1 MFKERIREHDD
12 LTPSFQR
19 IAEYILDN
27 TMEVAFLTAT
37 ELSNKVDV
45 DPGTVV
51 RFAQEIGYSG
61 SRDLLSEIQSYF
73 RGKVQELVE
82 DTGSSSEHVQEIE
95 HVREIGADQIVLLG
109 TGTPSADPNRSGPS
123 VAIVVDQVPYLVDAG
138 PGVVRR
144 AAAAYRNGVVGLEAS
159 RLNRLFV
166 THLHSDHTV
175 GYPDLILTPWVL
187 GRREPLEVYGPPGI
201 EAMTEHLLAAY
212 REDVRE
218 RLEGLEPANDTGYE
232 VHAYEIKPGIVYR
245 DERVTVE
252 AFAVDHGS
260 WPAFGYKF
268 RTPDRTIAISGD
280 TAAAARCIKAYQGC
294 DVLIHEVYSAEG
306 LEKRTA
312 DWQQYHA
319 SVHTSSHEL
328 AVIASE
334 VQPELLILYH
344 QLFQG
349 VSEQNLL
356 SEVQERYDG
365 HVISGRDLGVY

>member
-1 MFKERIREHDD
+1 LLGEIR
-12 LTPSFQR
+12 
-19 IAEYILDN
+19 
-27 TMEVAFLTAT
+27 
-37 ELSNKVDV
+37 
-45 DPGTVV
+45 
-51 RFAQEIGYSG
+51 
-61 SRDLLSEIQSYF
+61 SYV
-73 RGKVQELVE
+73 RGKVTAGQKQVE
-82 DTGSSSEHVQEIE
+82 DTGASAE
-95 HVREIGADQIVLLG
+95 HVRETDADQIVILG
-109 TGTPSADPNRSGPS
+109 TGTPNADPNRSGSS

-144 AAAAYRNGVVGLEAS
+144 AAAAYRDGVSGLEVS

-187 GRREPLEVYGPPGI
+187 GRRKPLEVYGPPGI
-201 EAMTEHLLAAY
+201 KAMTEHLLAAY

-218 RLEGLEPANDTGYE
+218 RLEGLEPANDTGYQ
-232 VHAYEIKPGIVYR
+232 VNAYEIKPGIVYR

-280 TAAAARCIKAYQGC
+280 TAAGARCIEAYRGC

-306 LEKRTA
+306 LEKRAA
-312 DWQQYHA
+312 DWQRYHA
-319 SVHTSSHEL
+319 SLHTSSHEL
-328 AVIASE
+328 AAIASE

-349 VSEQNLL
+349 VSEQDLL

-365 HVISGRDLGVY
+365 HVISGKDLGVY

>member
-45 DPGTVV
+45 DAATVV

-61 SRDLLSEIQSYF
+61 SRDLLNEIRSYV
-73 RGKVQELVE
+73 RGKVTAGQEQVE
-82 DTGSSSEHVQEIE
+82 GAGPSAE
-95 HVREIGADQIVLLG
+95 HVRETDADQIVLLG
-109 TGTPSADPNRSGPS
+109 TGTPNADPNRSGSS

-187 GRREPLEVYGPPGI
+187 GRRKPLEVYGPPGI
-201 EAMTEHLLAAY
+201 KAMTEHLLAAY

-232 VHAYEIKPGIVYR
+232 VNAYEIKQGIVYR

-260 WPAFGYKF
+260 WPAFGYKV
-268 RTPDRTIAISGD
+268 RTPKRTIAISGD
-280 TAAAARCIKAYQGC
+280 TAAGARCIEAYRGC
-294 DVLIHEVYSAEG
+294 DVLIHEVYSVEG
-306 LEKRTA
+306 LERRTA
-312 DWQQYHA
+312 DWQRYHA
-319 SVHTSSHEL
+319 NLHTSSHEL
-328 AVIASE
+328 AAIASE

-349 VSEQNLL
+349 VSEQDLL

-365 HVISGRDLGVY
+365 HVISGKDLSVY